1 MVPKGFCMV
10 VYFRKPFTYN
20 EIIIM
25 SDIIII
31 EPAHKKTRLHGFAN
45 NKDADQPIHPR
56 RLISV
61 FVVHCLLCIISRLA
75 TGETSIF

>member
-1 MVPKGFCMV
+1 MFVNFQ
-10 VYFRKPFTYN
+10 KPFTYN

-31 EPAHKKTRLHGFAN
+31 EPAHEKTCLHGFAN
-45 NKDADQPIHPR
+45 NKDADQPTHPR
-56 RLISV
+56 SLISV
-61 FVVHCLLCIISRLA
+61 FVVHCLLSIIPRLA